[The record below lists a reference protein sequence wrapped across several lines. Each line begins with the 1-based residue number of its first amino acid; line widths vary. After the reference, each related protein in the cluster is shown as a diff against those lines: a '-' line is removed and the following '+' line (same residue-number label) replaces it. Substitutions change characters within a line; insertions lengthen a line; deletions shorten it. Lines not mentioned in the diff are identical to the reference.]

1 MFSPA
6 VIEHVKNCNPDEEL
20 TFVLQW
26 TGSAKIAAGL
36 RSGSRRERLSKL
48 KMLLRE
54 AKHDVLESVRSEKG
68 ALVNDLPTS
77 GEAIVT
83 APAAT
88 WEKLLTEDGPL
99 RDRDDVRVLPN
110 VRFDAI
116 SSVN

>member
-6 VIEHVKNCNPDEEL
+6 AIEQVKNCDPDEEV
-20 TFVLQW
+20 TFVVQW
-26 TGSAKIAAGL
+26 TGSAKIAAGI
-36 RSGSRRERLSKL
+36 RGGTRRERLSKL
-48 KMLLRE
+48 KLAFRE
-54 AKHDVLESVRSEKG
+54 AKRDVLESVRSEKG

-99 RDRDDVRVLPN
+99 RDRDDIRVLPN
-110 VRFDAI
+110 VRFHAI